1 MKKRVNKTVQPIL
14 SQSDRDALDMYF
26 MHRNARDRVM
36 FALGIYTGRRI
47 SDLVRLNVRDV
58 AYVDR
63 KGRLCI
69 VERLTIHEQKT
80 GKFADP
86 LIHPKVR
93 RILSKYLRQRR
104 KHSESLGALLNEPLL
119 KSRKARHDGQHR
131 ITKRHA
137 LRVLTNAAR
146 SCGLNYKI
154 GTHSLRKTFG
164 YIQHQNGTSIELIQR
179 MLNHSSPEITMMH
192 LDMIAEEHKRI
203 KRLLNAEVMIDVLS
217 GLLVSKGIITEAE
230 LAEETAKVN
239 VFALRSL

>member
-1 MKKRVNKTVQPIL
+1 MKQRVNKTVQPIR
-14 SQSDRDALDMYF
+14 SQSDRDALDYYF
-26 MHRNARDRVM
+26 MHRNMRDRVM

-58 AYVDR
+58 AHIDR

-69 VERLTIHEQKT
+69 VERLMIHEQKT

-104 KHSESLGALLNEPLL
+104 KHSESLGVLLNEPLL
-119 KSRKARHDGQHR
+119 KSRKARHDGQYR

-137 LRVLTNAAR
+137 LRVLTTAAR
-146 SCGLNYKI
+146 ACGLNYKI

-179 MLNHSSPEITMMH
+179 MLNHSSPEIT
-192 LDMIAEEHKRI
+192 LAYIGITRDDMDEAI
-203 KRLLNAEVMIDVLS
+203 LS
-217 GLLVSKGIITEAE
+217 MD
-230 LAEETAKVN
+230 
-239 VFALRSL
+239 